1 MSATVAA
8 AVLSDPSVQIP
19 QLGASLDADLHVVP
33 GARALVVFAYE
44 SRSDR
49 HSDRNQHLAA
59 QLQQTELATLVPDLL
74 TPEEEAIEARSEGLR
89 FDIPL
94 LVDRLLAVRDW
105 VARDW
110 STQDLPVAYLGCGT
124 GAAAALAAAALRPR
138 DVFAVV
144 CAGRPDLA
152 WDLLPN
158 VRAATLLMVGDHDCV
173 VEALSRQALERL
185 RCPSEIKVLPG
196 ANQFA
201 ENPAALDDVARL
213 AAAWFLRYLPAS

>member
-1 MSATVAA
+1 MSATVAP

-19 QLGASLDADLHVVP
+19 LLGANLDADLHVVP

-59 QLQQTELATLVPDLL
+59 QLKRTELATLVPDLL
-74 TPEEEAIEARSEGLR
+74 TPEEAVEERSKQLR

-110 STQDLPVAYLGCGT
+110 STQELPVAYFGSGT
-124 GAAAALAAAALRPR
+124 GTAAALAAAAMRPR
-138 DVFAVV
+138 DIFAVV
-144 CAGRPDLA
+144 CAVRDETARAVLRDGSRRPENFEFFCIREQSSHEGRK
-152 WDLLPN
+152 
-158 VRAATLLMVGDHDCV
+158 TL
-173 VEALSRQALERL
+173 RLE
-185 RCPSEIKVLPG
+185 S
-196 ANQFA
+196 
-201 ENPAALDDVARL
+201 
-213 AAAWFLRYLPAS
+213 

>member
-1 MSATVAA
+1 MSATVLP
-8 AVLSDPSVQIP
+8 AVLSYPTVQIS
-19 QLGASLDADLHVVP
+19 LSGASLDAELHLVP
-33 GARALVVFAYE
+33 AARALVVFAYE

-49 HSDRNQHLAA
+49 RSDRHEHLAA
-59 QLQQTELATLVPDLL
+59 QLQRTELATLVPDLL
-74 TPEEEAIEARSEGLR
+74 TPEEEAVEPRSDALR

-94 LVDRLLAVRDW
+94 LVSRLFAVRDW
-105 VARDW
+105 VGRDW
-110 STQDLPVAYLGCGT
+110 STQDLPVAYFGAGT

-158 VRAATLLMVGDHDCV
+158 VRAATLLMVGDHDGA

-185 RCPSEIKVLPG
+185 RCPSEITALRG

-201 ENPAALDDVARL
+201 GDPAELDDVARL
-213 AAAWFLRYLPAS
+213 AAAWFTRYLPAG